1 MTSNNTRQP
10 DERERAVE
18 ALRRRIAGETYQ
30 EIADALGYSDRS
42 GSRRAVQRLLDR
54 REAESVD
61 ELRAVHGARLE
72 ALVATYFGPA
82 TKGDTDAAMVVLRAH
97 DRLAKLFGT
106 NMPDRVE
113 VGATVTDVEFAE
125 QAAALIGELSPEGLR
140 AAFAAIPG
148 GTAAARS
155 AAGEGT
161 DPGEQDSPASVEH
174 SAGNDDGPEPW
185 ADVDGPEPVARQ
197 GNTDADGVVEPEPE
211 PAPVIPPAG
220 RPDLARRAAQ
230 PYGPPVALGGF
241 AQRLGGNRPTVVVHN
256 EP

>member
-82 TKGDTDAAMVVLRAH
+82 TKGDTDAAMIVLRAH
-97 DRLAKLFGT
+97 DRLARLFGT
-106 NMPDRVE
+106 NAPTAVSVGVE
-113 VGATVTDVEFAE
+113 PVTDAEFAE
-125 QAAALIGELSPEGLR
+125 AAVGLIAALRPDMAAALTGTL
-140 AAFAAIPG
+140 PG
-148 GTAAARS
+148 AARS
-155 AAGEGT
+155 AVPEGRDT
-161 DPGEQDSPASVEH
+161 GEQVSPASVEL
-174 SAGNDDGPEPW
+174 SAGNDDEPEPW

-197 GNTDADGVVEPEPE
+197 ENTETDGVVEVKPEPV
-211 PAPVIPPAG
+211 PIIPPAD
-220 RPDLARRAAQ
+220 RPELARRAPE
-230 PYGPPVALGGF
+230 PYGPRVDLGGF
-241 AQRLGGNRPTVVVHN
+241 GQRLGGSRPTVVVHN
-256 EP
+256 AP